1 MLDKNYTCEG
11 QMNLFDFLEP
21 EKKEEPAAGFMDP
34 PVHTCHDCY
43 WLRSA
48 EDIPLKKRLNG
59 PVCRQ
64 IKVKCE
70 MGDCW
75 QPKQEPWEEYL
86 AQNILRGTAFEGG
99 KKRIVDIYDSSMNQ
113 PERIQALKKEY
124 GSGGWACSRDDTYLW
139 GGDTDGSGMK
149 VIVKG
154 PDRKWQEKKF
164 TWKEVDEMTE
174 HLIWTGRYKEYE
186 ND

>member
-1 MLDKNYTCEG
+1 MIGKDYTCNG
-11 QMNLFDFLEP
+11 QMSIFDFLDP
-21 EKKEEPAAGFMDP
+21 INEEPAAGFMNE

-64 IKVKCE
+64 IEVMCE
-70 MGDCW
+70 NGDCW

-86 AQNILRGTAFEGG
+86 AQNILRGTAIEGG

-113 PERIQALKKEY
+113 QERIAALKKEY
-124 GSGGWACSRDDTYLW
+124 GSGGWAGHRSTSYLW
-139 GGDTDGSGMK
+139 GGSVDGSGMK

-154 PDRKWQEKKF
+154 PDKRWQEKKF
-164 TWKEVDEMTE
+164 SWKKVDEMTME
-174 HLIWTGRYKEYE
+174 LIWNGRYREYE
-186 ND
+186 E